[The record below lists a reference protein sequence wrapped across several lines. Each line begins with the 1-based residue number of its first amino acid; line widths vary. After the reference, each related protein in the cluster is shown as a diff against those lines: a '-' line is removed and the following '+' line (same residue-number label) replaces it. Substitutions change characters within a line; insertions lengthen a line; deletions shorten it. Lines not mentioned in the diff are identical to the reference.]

1 MRSGKWNQRRDKATV
16 SVLSGQGK
24 RGAGRRVSQMCWQK
38 DLAVSCPPCRAV
50 ASTGSEQPQLFL
62 ASQGQRIHRFPPQT
76 PREVSLQS
84 PAQSLAL
91 HFCSCPSGI
100 FPPQP
105 QPGEHPLGH
114 QCQPQTLWQPWLDPP
129 QHQNIPKLV
138 PDHPGQPPQQPPC
151 CSKPRLAACPPL
163 PVLADALWHLQVN
176 AFQPP

>member
-100 FPPQP
+100 FPPSPSQASIP
-105 QPGEHPLGH
+105 WDANASPKPSGSPGW
-114 QCQPQTLWQPWLDPP
+114 TLPSIKTSPNWCLITRDNLPSSLPAAASPGLQRAPP
-129 QHQNIPKLV
+129 FPSWPMPFGI
-138 PDHPGQPPQQPPC
+138 C
-151 CSKPRLAACPPL
+151 R
-163 PVLADALWHLQVN
+163 
-176 AFQPP
+176 